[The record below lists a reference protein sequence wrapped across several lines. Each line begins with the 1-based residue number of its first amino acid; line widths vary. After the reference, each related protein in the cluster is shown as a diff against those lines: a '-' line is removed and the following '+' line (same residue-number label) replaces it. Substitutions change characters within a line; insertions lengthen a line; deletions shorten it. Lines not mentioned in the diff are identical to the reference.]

1 MRRSITPLSADE
13 VTAILAYYADGM
25 SQGQVAKKTGRCRAT
40 VHLYVTKAG
49 MARPPKGLAEGTP
62 ELVKRFAELR
72 SEGHTLARAARIVN
86 SEAGTSYDASTYRD
100 AMMKMGLTVDE
111 PRAAPARSA
120 KTEVIFHDLV
130 IRVVPST
137 EYEHVGESAFA
148 PVSLSA
154 GVRVLEVAA

>member
-1 MRRSITPLSADE
+1 MPGANIPLSADE
-13 VTAILAYYADGM
+13 IAAILADYAAGM
-25 SQGQVAKKTGRCRAT
+25 SQGQIAEKTGRCRAT
-40 VHLYVTKAG
+40 VHLYVSKAG
-49 MARPPKGLAEGTP
+49 MTRRPQGLAESTP
-62 ELVKRFAELR
+62 ELVERFAKLR
-72 SEGHTLARAARIVN
+72 NEGHTRARAARIVN

-100 AMMKMGLTVDE
+100 AMMKMGLAYE
-111 PRAAPARSA
+111 PSQAAPARSA
-120 KTEVIFHDLV
+120 KTEVIFHDLA